1 MTPGIRMNTRRPGGI
16 AAGLAAFG
24 VVLAIF
30 SGSGQAASKATPLLA
45 NNSSP
50 VVSGTTLEGETL
62 TTSNGSWTS
71 SSQITYTYQ
80 WRRCNQTGSDCPLN
94 IPGANERT
102 YTLTRADVG
111 SSLRSI
117 VIAENAE
124 GRRGSAPSG
133 PTAVVSARMSPANTS
148 SPMVSG
154 KALEGETLTT
164 TNGSWTSPSQITY
177 TYQWRRCNQTG
188 SDCPLTI
195 PGANERTY
203 TLSRADVGRSLRS
216 VVIAENSS
224 GRGSALSAPT
234 ATVSAAG
241 QPVSTSPP
249 VVSGRALEGETLTT
263 TNGSWTSPSQ
273 IAYTYQWRRCN
284 QTGSDCPLTIPGANE
299 RTYTLTRAD
308 VGRSLRSVVIAEN
321 SSGRVSVLSAPSAV
335 VAPKAPPPPPPVRT
349 GCPAGSDAIRADQ
362 ISPPARLRIDRQTIS
377 PAVVTG
383 GTQTLT
389 VRFHVSACGGR
400 PVQGMLVYVTA
411 VPYNQFTIP
420 QEQPT
425 GSDGWA
431 QLTMQRA
438 RSFPAARNQQLLVL
452 FARARKGGENLLGG
466 ISTRRLV
473 SFRVDLSR

>member
-164 TNGSWTSPSQITY
+164 TNGSWTSPSQIT
-177 TYQWRRCNQTG
+177 
-188 SDCPLTI
+188 
-195 PGANERTY
+195 
-203 TLSRADVGRSLRS
+203 
-216 VVIAENSS
+216 
-224 GRGSALSAPT
+224 
-234 ATVSAAG
+234 
-241 QPVSTSPP
+241 
-249 VVSGRALEGETLTT
+249 
-263 TNGSWTSPSQ
+263 
-273 IAYTYQWRRCN
+273 YTYQWRRCN